1 MRKQT
6 LKAISRA
13 SLAIL
18 VLAVFGQMW
27 VSAEAQNEQGL
38 VGSWDLQVTLR
49 DCDTGTPLVTFAAIN
64 TYNQGGTMNQA
75 SRHPPG
81 AAPSGGHGVWS
92 HTTGRDYSAAFRF
105 FGFTS
110 AGVFTGKTTV
120 RSTIDLDQNGD
131 SYTSTDTGEILTAD
145 GNLIRSCSTST
156 ATRFQ

>member
-18 VLAVFGQMW
+18 VLAVFAQMW
-27 VSAEAQNEQGL
+27 VSAQAQNEQGL

-75 SRHPPG
+75 ARHPPG
-81 AAPSGGHGVWS
+81 VVPSGGHGVWS
-92 HTTGRDYSAAFRF
+92 HKTGRDYSAAFRF
-105 FGFTS
+105 FSFDL
-110 AGVFTGKTTV
+110 AGVFINKVTV

-131 SYTSTDTGEILTAD
+131 SYTSTDTGEILTAN
-145 GNLIRSCSTST
+145 GNLIRACSTST

>member
-6 LKAISRA
+6 LKTISRA

-18 VLAVFGQMW
+18 VSAVFAQMW
-27 VSAEAQNEQGL
+27 VSAQAQNEQGL

-49 DCDTGTPLVTFAAIN
+49 DCATGTPLVTFAAIN

-75 SRHPPG
+75 ARHPPG
-81 AAPSGGHGVWS
+81 VVPSGGHGVWS
-92 HTTGRDYSAAFRF
+92 HKTGRDYSAAFRF
-105 FGFTS
+105 FSFDL
-110 AGVFTGKTTV
+110 AGVFTDKVTV

-131 SYTSTDTGEILTAD
+131 SYTSTDTAEILTAN
-145 GNLIRSCSTST
+145 GNLIRACSTST